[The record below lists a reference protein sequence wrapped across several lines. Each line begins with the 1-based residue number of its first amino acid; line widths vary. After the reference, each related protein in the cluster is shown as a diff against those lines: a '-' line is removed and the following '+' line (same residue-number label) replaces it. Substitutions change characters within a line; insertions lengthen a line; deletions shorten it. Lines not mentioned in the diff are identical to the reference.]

1 MSYEG
6 KEKADVLNKYFCSI
20 TNLVDENKTLPDF
33 DDRGGNVLETI
44 WVREEEIIDI
54 ISILDSN
61 KATGPDKISNKMII
75 SIKKRNSQIPMFTFK
90 KSLRLKKYPRSWK
103 IAHVIPLFKNG
114 DKSLPS
120 NYRSVSLL
128 SCVSKIF
135 EKIVF
140 KNIFNHLHKNK
151 LLYKFQ
157 SGFIPGLSTTH
168 QLLEIY
174 HTILTAL
181 DSKCFTSITFADVSK
196 AFDRVWI
203 GGATIKI
210 RKMWH

>member
-33 DDRGGNVLETI
+33 DDRGGKVLETI

-61 KATGPDKISNKMII
+61 KATGADKIGNKMVL
-75 SIKKRNSQIPMFTFK
+75 SIRNEIVKPLWLLVS

-120 NYRSVSLL
+120 NYRPVSLL

-140 KNIFNHLHKNK
+140 KNIFYHLHKNK
-151 LLYKFQ
+151 LLCKFQ
-157 SGFIPGLSTTH
+157 SGFIPVLSITH

-181 DSKCFTSITFADVSK
+181 DSKFFTSITFADVSK
-196 AFDRVWI
+196 AFDPVWI
-203 GGATIKI
+203 GGGYY
-210 RKMWH
+210 

>member
-1 MSYEG
+1 MKG
-6 KEKADVLNKYFCSI
+6 DVL
-20 TNLVDENKTLPDF
+20 EN
-33 DDRGGNVLETI
+33 I

-61 KATGPDKISNKMII
+61 KATGTDKISNKMII
-75 SIKKRNSQIPMFTFK
+75 SIKSEIAKPLCLLFN

-103 IAHVIPLFKNG
+103 IAHVIPLLKYG

-120 NYRSVSLL
+120 NYRPVSLL

-135 EKIVF
+135 EKNVF

-181 DSKCFTSITFADVSK
+181 DSKVFYNYHFC
-196 AFDRVWI
+196 
-203 GGATIKI
+203 
-210 RKMWH
+210 